1 LRVAHGSSSIPRPTH
16 EEGTMH
22 RPTRQRA
29 TLLEKV
35 AAKQARSHKKKTGKR
50 TKRWKKWI
58 EQYKPAE

>member
-1 LRVAHGSSSIPRPTH
+1 
-16 EEGTMH
+16 MH

-29 TLLEKV
+29 SLLEKV

-50 TKRWKKWI
+50 TKRWKKWL